1 MSTTLNLSLASSVNV
16 AAGPQTLS
24 PWRNPTQ
31 LEHPSF
37 LLCFPFSYSTEVP
50 NNPWMTVDD
59 NRRQPNHKRAAIQF
73 LELYRY
79 LASEALV
86 HILPTPREANLQDQL
101 YTENLGIVLEHM
113 EDKNTVVI
121 SNFTSDPRRGKRK
134 LASSFSG
141 RWATR
146 YGFPQRSSKAKRN
159 SSTFTKTSTP
169 AVTVFA
175 LKKRPTSGWRRIS
188 IARRQASPD

>member
-101 YTENLGIVLEHM
+101 YTANLGIVLEHM

-121 SNFTSDPRRGKRK
+121 SNFTSDPRRGEAQVGFEFFRQMGYKIWVPPTKFEGEAELKHLHENVYAGGYGIRSEK
-134 LASSFSG
+134 ETYQWMEENFDCTSSSF
-141 RWATR
+141 A
-146 YGFPQRSSKAKRN
+146 
-159 SSTFTKTSTP
+159 
-169 AVTVFA
+169 
-175 LKKRPTSGWRRIS
+175 
-188 IARRQASPD
+188 